1 MGSDFVVIGT
11 KRDAA
16 ECQCAD
22 LRRKAAELHAE
33 NDSIIEYNTAI
44 ESANADL
51 RKHIEQ
57 LECAANLNQ
66 AQNIRLVARIN
77 KQSAAIGAMLPALR
91 LIMNELGGKFQP
103 YDSDSFLPDHILCQ
117 IAPAI
122 AAGEAAL

>member
-1 MGSDFVVIGT
+1 MKSEDDT
-11 KRDAA
+11 KRANA

-57 LECAANLNQ
+57 LECAANLNKF
-66 AQNIRLVARIN
+66 RIN
-77 KQSAAIGAMLPALR
+77 KQAAAIGAMLPALR

-103 YDSDSFLPDHILCQ
+103 YDADSFLPDHILCH